1 MCKVSKNVK
10 LGSWRKLLDIWCVHN
25 KLEKKNWTKN
35 IGSGKKIV
43 KDKLLYFLILW
54 ESPQN
59 LWYWLRLLS
68 AASVC
73 FYLNCQSNSI
83 SKYVNFI
90 VCKENSFCYCRNLRE
105 SVDGQR
111 SQTPRK
117 YSRGRYR
124 SLLLSSD
131 IL

>member
-1 MCKVSKNVK
+1 MSKNVK
-10 LGSWRKLLDIWCVHN
+10 LGSWRKLPDIWCVHN
-25 KLEKKNWTKN
+25 KLEKKIWHQEYWFRK
-35 IGSGKKIV
+35 KKIV

-54 ESPQN
+54 ESQN

-83 SKYVNFI
+83 SKYLNFI

>member
-1 MCKVSKNVK
+1 MSKNVK
-10 LGSWRKLLDIWCVHN
+10 LGSWRKLPDIWCVHN
-25 KLEKKNWTKN
+25 KLEKKSDTKN

-43 KDKLLYFLILW
+43 KDKLFNFLILW
-54 ESPQN
+54 ESKN
-59 LWYWLRLLS
+59 IWYWLRLLS